1 MIIFYILVTQVDGQK
16 LTFTSKAR
24 NSCIRRKGMC
34 PIMRIVKYDTRLT
47 EQQRVVLEKEYSVNC
62 PEVDRKITNPEKL
75 MGLAKYHLRL
85 HERSEE
91 YLYMVCTNTKLIV
104 TGIFELSHGSVNS
117 SIMSVR
123 EILQKALLANA
134 VSIFIMH
141 NHPSGDPTPSNE
153 DIQVTKR
160 LVEAGE
166 LVGVQVLDHIIVG
179 RPGYVSLKD
188 KGYI

>member
-1 MIIFYILVTQVDGQK
+1 
-16 LTFTSKAR
+16 
-24 NSCIRRKGMC
+24 
-34 PIMRIVKYDTRLT
+34 MRIVKYDTRLT